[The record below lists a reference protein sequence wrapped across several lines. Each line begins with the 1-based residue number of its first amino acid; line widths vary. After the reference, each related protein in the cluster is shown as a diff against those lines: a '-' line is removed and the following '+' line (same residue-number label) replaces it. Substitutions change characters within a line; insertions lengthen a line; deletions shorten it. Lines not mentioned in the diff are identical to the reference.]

1 MSSYKNMNMAWIGPP
16 GSGKKTAVA
25 AALKKICATCQID
38 WAPQNKFWK
47 LQPDKSTDGGV
58 SNNDGEEKDDDTP
71 TGLPYESSF
80 IHFGF
85 DMYRMSMK
93 DKIYLGSILDR
104 WTNSQN
110 LLLANQ
116 GSRAPPRILVLYH
129 AHVMS
134 DESLL
139 LIHHAIESLEG
150 NILIWMTSEEP
161 LPLRLT
167 DSFFTVP
174 VGGPD
179 RLGLQLKESLHL
191 DTHDALLDW
200 FRAKIDEALDIKL
213 SIDTVIQLRSWVY
226 TCLQRNLRWQQM
238 LYYWFTVIIEK
249 SGSMPREKMR
259 RLVGDL
265 LKFEATAGF
274 SSLPSYRIPIAWE
287 AFFLSQVKILS
298 A

>member
-1 MSSYKNMNMAWIGPP
+1 MSSYNNMNMAWIGPP
-16 GSGKKTAVA
+16 GSGKKTEVNK
-25 AALKKICATCQID
+25 ALKHICTTYNID
-38 WAPQNKFWK
+38 WNPQNKFWK
-47 LQPDKSTDGGV
+47 LQPDKGTEGGMSTDAA
-58 SNNDGEEKDDDTP
+58 EEKDDDTP
-71 TGLPYESSF
+71 TGLPYQSSF

-110 LLLANQ
+110 LLLAHQ
-116 GSRAPPRILVLYH
+116 GAKAPPRILVLYH

-139 LIHHAIESLEG
+139 LIHHAVESLEG

-161 LPLRLT
+161 LPQRLA

-174 VGGPD
+174 VGGTD
-179 RLGLQLKESLHL
+179 RLGKHYKDSLHL
-191 DTHDALLDW
+191 DTNDAWIDW
-200 FRAKIDEALDIKL
+200 FQARFAEAQDLKL
-213 SIDTVIQLRSWVY
+213 SIDTVPLLRSWVY
-226 TCLQRNLRWQQM
+226 TCLQRNLRWQQL
-238 LYYWFTVIIEK
+238 LYYWFNVILEK
-249 SGSMPREKMR
+249 SSDLPKEKVKQ
-259 RLVGDL
+259 LVEDL

>member
-1 MSSYKNMNMAWIGPP
+1 MNMAWIGPP
-16 GSGKKTAVA
+16 GSGKKTAINT
-25 AALKKICATCQID
+25 ALKHICETYGID
-38 WAPQNKFWK
+38 WNPQNKSWK
-47 LQPDKSTDGGV
+47 LQPDKSTEGGV

-161 LPLRLT
+161 LPLRLA
-167 DSFFTVP
+167 DSFFVVP
-174 VGGPD
+174 VAGPD
-179 RLGLQLKESLHL
+179 RLGLQIKESQHL
-191 DTHDALLDW
+191 DTHDAWLDW
-200 FRAKIDEALDIKL
+200 FRARISEAQTLKL
-213 SIDTVIQLRSWVY
+213 SIDTVSLLRSWVY

-238 LYYWFTVIIEK
+238 LYYWFTVLLEQEESIERPK
-249 SGSMPREKMR
+249 IR
-259 RLVGDL
+259 RLVEGL
-265 LKFEATAGF
+265 LHFEATAGF

-287 AFFLSQVKILS
+287 AFFLSQVKILAS
-298 A
+298 